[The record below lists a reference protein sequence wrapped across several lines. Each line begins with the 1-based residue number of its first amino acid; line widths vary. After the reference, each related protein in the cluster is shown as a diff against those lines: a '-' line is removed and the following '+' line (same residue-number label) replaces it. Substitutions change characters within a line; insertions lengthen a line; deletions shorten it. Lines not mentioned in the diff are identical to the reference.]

1 MVKPAWAVHIQAGSI
16 NADIKK
22 SKGRQTM
29 DKLVVV
35 SIDTYRKDNLGKVVE
50 GVPISPFL
58 TKIAREGILYD
69 NYYASANWTIPAYAS
84 MFTGKPTVAHNFWGY
99 KLFPGQSADLIFDHL
114 VARGIRP
121 ALICCGVLAEADI
134 FQYRSGTYFAL
145 PYDMLKPDG
154 AINLL
159 MKALRSN
166 DFVFFHTF
174 LMHDYMHHRAYQS
187 PRFGLKRKHIF
198 LSEDDSETMGEKMK
212 SWREEHF
219 PLNYDDLRILE
230 RMYYNECL
238 LVDDFV
244 RVLFEVV
251 LSEFPDT
258 RIIVNSD
265 HGECFSHCGKRAFDG
280 NWHLSQDPLWHH
292 STGFCY
298 EQFEV
303 FAIDYRQ
310 GQEAKVSKA
319 LIDHEDIYWMILDH
333 FGLSRWTPGSKHCN
347 LISTSFDK
355 VGFCGVLVNS
365 DIYLYDRNRDFA
377 FILADN
383 LYTSGLIEPVPHLID
398 SCRMILRSHNVDLA
412 AYSQASEIVRERLRG
427 WGYM

>member
-1 MVKPAWAVHIQAGSI
+1 
-16 NADIKK
+16 
-22 SKGRQTM
+22 M
-29 DKLVVV
+29 DKLLLI
-35 SIDTYRKDNLGKVVE
+35 SIDTYRKDNLGKEVN
-50 GVPISPFL
+50 GIPISPFL
-58 TKIAREGILYD
+58 TSLKKQSRFYD
-69 NYYASANWTIPAYAS
+69 SYYASANWTIPAYAS

-99 KLFPGQSADLIFDHL
+99 RLFPGQSVDLVFDYL
-114 VARGIRP
+114 VTRGIRP

-134 FQYRSGTYFAL
+134 FQYRSGTYFAT

-154 AINLL
+154 AINLVA
-159 MKALRSN
+159 KTLRSH

-174 LMHDYMHHRAYQS
+174 LMHDYMHHRPYLS
-187 PRFGLKRKHIF
+187 PRLGLKRRYLF
-198 LSEDDSETMGEKMK
+198 LDEKQSQLMGEKMNR
-212 SWREEHF
+212 WRKEHF
-219 PLNYDDLRILE
+219 AIDHNDLRLLE
-230 RMYYNECL
+230 AMYYNECL

-244 RVLFEVV
+244 RLLFEVT
-251 LSEFPDT
+251 LSEFPDL

-265 HGECFSHCGKRAFDG
+265 HGECFSHCGKKAFDG
-280 NWHLSQDPLWHH
+280 NWNLTDNPLWHH

-319 LIDHEDIYWMILDH
+319 LMDHEDIYWMILDH
-333 FGLSRWTPGSKHCN
+333 FGLSRWTPGSKHFN

-355 VGFCGVLVNS
+355 VGFCGVLINS
-365 DIYLYDRNRDFA
+365 DLYLYNRNREFA

-383 LYTSGLIEPVPHLID
+383 LYTAAQIEPDSDLIEK
-398 SCRMILRSHNVDLA
+398 CRGILKAQNVDLECYA
-412 AYSQASEIVRERLRG
+412 AADETVRERLRG